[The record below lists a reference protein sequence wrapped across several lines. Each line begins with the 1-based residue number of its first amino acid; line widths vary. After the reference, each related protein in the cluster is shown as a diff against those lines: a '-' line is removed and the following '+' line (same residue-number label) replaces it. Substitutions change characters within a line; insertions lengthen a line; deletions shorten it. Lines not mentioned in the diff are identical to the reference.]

1 MDHFY
6 LNDELRQQL
15 LESAAWSKAG
25 ISPITESAS
34 EETSEE
40 ETLEESYKAKNT
52 RKGSKRK
59 AHSMSCE
66 DTDHEDGEEAEEI
79 EEAVH
84 VCPLCTSQLDEA
96 LEEEA
101 IVEHLNVVMGLVDR
115 LSQLN
120 EGEENVEDVI
130 VDALAELLFSEEDAG

>member
-40 ETLEESYKAKNT
+40 ETLEEGYRAKKP

-59 AHSMSCE
+59 APSMSCE
-66 DTDHEDGEEAEEI
+66 DTDYEDGEEFEEI